1 MFLQE
6 TYSTRDIETVWK
18 SEWGGNILYSH
29 GTNHSRGV
37 MILINPK
44 LNIRTDHVTADK
56 NGRYLLLQVAI
67 NDTNLYLC
75 NIYSPNNV
83 SEQKTFFSNLLNILI
98 NTCSAGEVII
108 GGDFNCSLT
117 AQDKFG
123 GCAVNRKQNVISEI
137 TNLCKCLNLQD
148 VWRRQ
153 HPNQQQFTW
162 RDKALKVQCRLDYWL
177 VSAELSSLVLSTD
190 IRNST
195 LSDHSAI
202 ILNLRSKDYVPR
214 GPGFWKF
221 NNSLLNDNIFIDQ
234 LENRIS
240 EYKRK
245 YCYLED
251 KGLAWDMI
259 KMEIRGFCVQYCKR
273 KNRER
278 RVAEKE
284 LSDQIDTLLKILATH
299 RTKENI
305 TKLYCLRSK
314 LDKLAAYKTKGAII
328 RSRTRWHEQGEKNT
342 KYFLN
347 LEKRQNS
354 KSYISRL
361 ILKNDQEITNSDEIL
376 AHQKLFYQNLYTAV
390 PTSDEHDNL
399 FFNDPSLTKLN
410 ENEQEELELP
420 LTQKECLQTL
430 RQCAKGK
437 CPGSDGLSVEFYLHF
452 WPLLG
457 DKMVESFNYGF
468 KHGHLNI
475 TQKQGIIK
483 VVPKKRKNRLYL
495 ENWRLISL
503 LNIDYKIAA
512 KTIARR
518 ISKLLPKL
526 ISEDQTGYIKGRY
539 IGQNIRLIKDILRVS
554 SLEAIPGLAIFIDF
568 KKAFDSVD
576 WNFLSNTLE
585 AFNFGPQLKRW
596 ITTFYN
602 GCSSCVINNGHASEF
617 FFLQRGVRQGCPLSG
632 ILFTLCAEILA
643 NVIRNDDNIHGIKIY
658 GKEFKLSQYADDTTA
673 FVSDTTSA
681 ENLFKLLRAFQ
692 ECSGLEVNTSK
703 TEGMW
708 IGANKGDNSKPL
720 NIAWPLEAIY
730 ALGINFSYD
739 GNECFQKNFEEKLK
753 SMKNLLNLWKPR
765 NLTLYGR
772 ITILKSLGLS
782 KLVYNTSVLT
792 FPVTFMASVKR
803 TICDFVWNGKPKIKH
818 NTLIGPISKGGLN
831 LPDFEII
838 NNALKVVWIRR
849 LYESKKD
856 ANWSHI
862 PLVFIRHLGGPFLF
876 KCNYDLKYLNLNIPI
891 DFYKDTLLIWQTLNQ
906 HTPQTKEQILEE
918 IIWNNRFIKIE
929 GLSVYYREWHNAG
942 ITRVKDIFNKNKFL
956 APDVLSN
963 KFSLK
968 SSNFL
973 KYLALCSAIP
983 RDWIRIL
990 KDTHETPAPVPDTV
1004 NTISINKLSCKIATQ
1019 ILIAKKFQ
1027 PPTAER
1033 RMRQANLDDNAI
1045 QTIYNIPFNVT
1056 KDIKLAIFQYKVA
1069 HHILP
1074 TNATLFR
1081 DKIKENDKC
1090 HLCEQK
1096 QTLTHLFVSCP
1107 FVKSFWTEF
1116 TNWWNTKNDD
1126 SIELNEEN
1134 IIYGF
1139 TNNIALQLG
1148 LNLSLIIA
1156 KYYIYIAS
1164 REEDPYFF
1172 DTFLAVLRSKLDIE
1186 KHNSKLQINL

>member
-1 MFLQE
+1 
-6 TYSTRDIETVWK
+6 
-18 SEWGGNILYSH
+18 
-29 GTNHSRGV
+29 

-67 NDTNLYLC
+67 NDTNFYLC

-273 KNRER
+273 KNREC

-468 KHGHLNI
+468 KQGHLNI

-495 ENWRLISL
+495 ENWRPISL

-518 ISKLLPKL
+518 ISKLLSKL

-596 ITTFYN
+596 ISTFYN

-617 FFLQRGVRQGCPLSG
+617 FSLQRGVRQGCPLSG

-681 ENLFKLLRAFQ
+681 ENLFKLLRAF
-692 ECSGLEVNTSK
+692 
-703 TEGMW
+703 
-708 IGANKGDNSKPL
+708 
-720 NIAWPLEAIY
+720 
-730 ALGINFSYD
+730 
-739 GNECFQKNFEEKLK
+739 KN
-753 SMKNLLNLWKPR
+753 
-765 NLTLYGR
+765 
-772 ITILKSLGLS
+772 
-782 KLVYNTSVLT
+782 V
-792 FPVTFMASVKR
+792 
-803 TICDFVWNGKPKIKH
+803 
-818 NTLIGPISKGGLN
+818 
-831 LPDFEII
+831 
-838 NNALKVVWIRR
+838 
-849 LYESKKD
+849 
-856 ANWSHI
+856 
-862 PLVFIRHLGGPFLF
+862 
-876 KCNYDLKYLNLNIPI
+876 
-891 DFYKDTLLIWQTLNQ
+891 
-906 HTPQTKEQILEE
+906 
-918 IIWNNRFIKIE
+918 
-929 GLSVYYREWHNAG
+929 
-942 ITRVKDIFNKNKFL
+942 
-956 APDVLSN
+956 
-963 KFSLK
+963 
-968 SSNFL
+968 
-973 KYLALCSAIP
+973 
-983 RDWIRIL
+983 
-990 KDTHETPAPVPDTV
+990 PA
-1004 NTISINKLSCKIATQ
+1004 
-1019 ILIAKKFQ
+1019 
-1027 PPTAER
+1027 
-1033 RMRQANLDDNAI
+1033 
-1045 QTIYNIPFNVT
+1045 
-1056 KDIKLAIFQYKVA
+1056 
-1069 HHILP
+1069 
-1074 TNATLFR
+1074 
-1081 DKIKENDKC
+1081 
-1090 HLCEQK
+1090 
-1096 QTLTHLFVSCP
+1096 
-1107 FVKSFWTEF
+1107 
-1116 TNWWNTKNDD
+1116 
-1126 SIELNEEN
+1126 
-1134 IIYGF
+1134 
-1139 TNNIALQLG
+1139 
-1148 LNLSLIIA
+1148 
-1156 KYYIYIAS
+1156 
-1164 REEDPYFF
+1164 
-1172 DTFLAVLRSKLDIE
+1172 
-1186 KHNSKLQINL
+1186 